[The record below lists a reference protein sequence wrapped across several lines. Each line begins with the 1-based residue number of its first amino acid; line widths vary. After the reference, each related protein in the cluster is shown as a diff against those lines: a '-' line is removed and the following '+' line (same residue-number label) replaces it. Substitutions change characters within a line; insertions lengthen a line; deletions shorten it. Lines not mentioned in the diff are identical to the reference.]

1 MYIDKLTI
9 TNFRGFSNEST
20 IKFNED
26 INVLIGSNNSGKTTI
41 LKALSI
47 LFSKESNKK
56 LNVNDFNRNISIDEL
71 LKSPPQITISAT
83 LTESDDDDA
92 YSDDLL
98 TVFSW
103 LTRIEKPFKAQIT
116 YTYYLPEKEHLI
128 YEESMKNL
136 SSNDINTYWKE
147 IETSFIRKYKYN
159 ILIGDPKNH
168 TSIDYES
175 LDKFDFQFLDAVRDT
190 ERDLYSGSNTL
201 LREIIDFYMDYDIKI
216 SKELDKDE
224 KIKKIRDNKNNFSKN
239 ADYLIDNLKVRMK
252 SGKGEILKYVNDLG
266 ANFENQLPDIDG
278 KISDTEMY
286 SALRL
291 IVKNETGIQLPVS
304 QNGLGY
310 NNLLYISLLLAKIQK
325 NASGEY
331 MGSNAK
337 VFPILAIEEPE
348 AHLHPNLQYKFLS
361 FLNENSKTQV
371 RQIFITTHSP
381 NITAAV
387 NLDSIIVLNK
397 KDDNIISSYP
407 GKVFSDSADDQ
418 ASKRYVE
425 RFLDVTKSD
434 ILFSNSII
442 FVEGI
447 TEQLLIPEFA
457 KYLDVDL
464 IDYQISTI
472 NLNGRYFTHFLK
484 LFDTTKSDN
493 AIPKRVVCITDKDPE
508 RISLNVEKAAWKACY
523 PFEIDIDPDR
533 FSYKQSSNPI
543 HHLKKTSNDDDL
555 IQVFMQEYGSTFE
568 YQLLLD
574 NPNLTKLISPSM
586 RNQEELKK
594 LMSLYSEDM
603 TKDTLDKI
611 YNLIREGDFKKRIK
625 HYISKSTDQETT
637 KAKNII
643 AARYLESI
651 KKGEV
656 AQELTATISQIG
668 QDKNAIKLV
677 VPDYIKEA
685 ITWISKTQ

>member
-224 KIKKIRDNKNNFSKN
+224 KIKK
-239 ADYLIDNLKVRMK
+239 L
-252 SGKGEILKYVNDLG
+252 
-266 ANFENQLPDIDG
+266 
-278 KISDTEMY
+278 
-286 SALRL
+286 
-291 IVKNETGIQLPVS
+291 
-304 QNGLGY
+304 
-310 NNLLYISLLLAKIQK
+310 
-325 NASGEY
+325 
-331 MGSNAK
+331 
-337 VFPILAIEEPE
+337 
-348 AHLHPNLQYKFLS
+348 
-361 FLNENSKTQV
+361 
-371 RQIFITTHSP
+371 
-381 NITAAV
+381 
-387 NLDSIIVLNK
+387 
-397 KDDNIISSYP
+397 
-407 GKVFSDSADDQ
+407 
-418 ASKRYVE
+418 
-425 RFLDVTKSD
+425 
-434 ILFSNSII
+434 
-442 FVEGI
+442 
-447 TEQLLIPEFA
+447 
-457 KYLDVDL
+457 
-464 IDYQISTI
+464 
-472 NLNGRYFTHFLK
+472 
-484 LFDTTKSDN
+484 
-493 AIPKRVVCITDKDPE
+493 
-508 RISLNVEKAAWKACY
+508 
-523 PFEIDIDPDR
+523 
-533 FSYKQSSNPI
+533 
-543 HHLKKTSNDDDL
+543 
-555 IQVFMQEYGSTFE
+555 
-568 YQLLLD
+568 
-574 NPNLTKLISPSM
+574 
-586 RNQEELKK
+586 
-594 LMSLYSEDM
+594 
-603 TKDTLDKI
+603 
-611 YNLIREGDFKKRIK
+611 
-625 HYISKSTDQETT
+625 ETT
-637 KAKNII
+637 KII
-643 AARYLESI
+643 FQRM
-651 KKGEV
+651 
-656 AQELTATISQIG
+656 QTI
-668 QDKNAIKLV
+668 
-677 VPDYIKEA
+677 
-685 ITWISKTQ
+685 

>member
-9 TNFRGFSNEST
+9 TNFRGFFNEST

-47 LFSKESNKK
+47 LFSKESNKQ
-56 LNVNDFNRNISIDEL
+56 LNVNDFNRNISIDKL

-103 LTRIEKPFKAQIT
+103 LTRIEKPFNAQIT

-136 SSNDINTYWKE
+136 PSNDINTYWKE

-224 KIKKIRDNKNNFSKN
+224 KIRRIRDKKNNFSKN
-239 ADYLIDNLKVRMK
+239 ANYLIDNLKVRMK

-266 ANFENQLPDIDG
+266 ADFENQLPDIDG

-407 GKVFSDSADDQ
+407 GKVFRDSADDQ

-472 NLNGRYFTHFLK
+472 NLNGRYFNHFLK
-484 LFDTTKSDN
+484 LFDTSKSDN

-508 RISLNVEKAAWKACY
+508 RISLNAEKAAWKACY
-523 PFEIDIDPDR
+523 PFEIDLDPDY

-543 HHLKKTSNDDDL
+543 HHLKKNNNDDDL
-555 IQVFMQEYGSTFE
+555 IQVFIQEYGSTFE

-594 LMSLYSEDM
+594 IMSLYSEDM

-611 YNLIREGDFKKRIK
+611 YNLIREGDFKKKIK
-625 HYISKSTDQETT
+625 HYISKSTDKETT